1 MQQSDC
7 FQLGYIAKLHGFKG
21 EVSLFLDVTDPQD
34 YASLDAFY
42 IEINGQLTPF
52 FVQSF
57 QLKNK
62 GFAAVKLEG
71 VDTENDAKVLLRKS
85 CYLPL
90 SVLPELDD
98 KHFYD
103 HEVIGFTVIDANSGD
118 IGKLEQVIDL
128 SVNPLLQILKNG
140 TEILV
145 PFVEG
150 LVERVDRKNKT
161 LYIKA
166 PEGLI
171 DMYLGTSSKNEDK
184 DEDA

>member
-7 FQLGYIAKLHGFKG
+7 FQLGYIAKLHGYKG
-21 EVSLFLDVTDPQD
+21 EVSLFLDVTNPED
-34 YASLDAFY
+34 YRTLDAFF
-42 IEINGQLTPF
+42 IDINGQLTPF

-71 VDTENDAKVLLRKS
+71 IDSENDAKVILRKS

-98 KHFYD
+98 IHFYD
-103 HEVIGFTVIDANSGD
+103 HEIMGFQLVDVTY
-118 IGKLEQVIDL
+118 GKVGIIEQVLDNNI
-128 SVNPLLQILKNG
+128 NPL
-140 TEILV
+140 ILV
-145 PFVEG
+145 MQNEKEVLIPFIPG
-150 LVERVDRKNKT
+150 LVQKVDRKAKT
-161 LYIKA
+161 LYVAA

-171 DMYLGTSSKNEDK
+171 EMYL
-184 DEDA
+184 DE